1 MRFLM
6 TYTAKT
12 PEHTPE
18 KSAAIDKLVAENI
31 KAGILLD
38 TGAILGLG
46 TGGRGTLDRGNFK
59 LSEGPFSAA
68 QEELVGYAIVQV
80 RDRAEA
86 AEHAR
91 RFMMIAGDGECEI
104 RQLMGPSDGMP

>member
-6 TYTAKT
+6 TYTSKHNH
-12 PEHTPE
+12 HTPE
-18 KSAAIDKLVAENI
+18 KAAAIDKLVADNV

-46 TGGRGTLDRGNFK
+46 TGGLGK
-59 LSEGPFSAA
+59 LEDGKFMMSDGPFP
-68 QEELVGYAIVQV
+68 ETKELIVGYAIVQV

-86 AEHAR
+86 VEHAR

-104 RQLMGPSDGMP
+104 RQLMGPSDGTP

>member
-6 TYTAKT
+6 TYMSKHH
-12 PEHTPE
+12 EHTPE
-18 KSAAIDKLVAENI
+18 KAAAIDKLVADNV

-38 TGAILGLG
+38 TGAILGLS
-46 TGGRGTLDRGNFK
+46 TGGFGKLDDGKFTLTD
-59 LSEGPFSAA
+59 GPFS
-68 QEELVGYAIVQV
+68 ETKEMIVGYAIVQV

-86 AEHAR
+86 VEHAR

-104 RQLMGPSDGMP
+104 RQLMGPSDGRP

>member
-6 TYTAKT
+6 TYTANVR
-12 PEHTPE
+12 EQTPE
-18 KSAAIDKLVAENI
+18 KSAAIDKLVADNI

-46 TGGRGTLDRGNFK
+46 TGGRGKLDHGNFE
-59 LSEGPFSAA
+59 LAQGPFSAS
-68 QEELVGYAIVQV
+68 QEEITGYAIVQV

-91 RFMMIAGDGECEI
+91 RFMMIAGDGVCEI
-104 RQLMGPSDGMP
+104 RQLMGPADGMP

>member
-6 TYTAKT
+6 TYIPKT

-18 KSAAIDKLVAENI
+18 KSAAIDKLIAENV

-38 TGAILGLG
+38 TGAMLGLS
-46 TGGRGTLDRGNFK
+46 TGGLGKLEDGKFTLSD
-59 LSEGPFSAA
+59 GPFP
-68 QEELVGYAIVQV
+68 ETKEMIVGYAIVQV

-86 AEHAR
+86 VEQAR
-91 RFMMIAGDGECEI
+91 RFMQVAGDGECEI
-104 RQLMGPSDGMP
+104 RQLAGPSDGIP